1 MKETKAPAGYSLN
14 STIYKVV
21 IAATVNETTGVL
33 ESYSI
38 TFYNAKDDSE
48 AGSISYTNTATQ
60 ITDVYTTDGEGNPT
74 TTVNEHFGEVTTKVN
89 VTISPLEILDTPLAD
104 LPSTGGMGS
113 YLFTIIGVAVM
124 AIVAG
129 SYFRSRAKKA

>member
-1 MKETKAPAGYSLN
+1 M
-14 STIYKVV
+14 
-21 IAATVNETTGVL
+21 
-33 ESYSI
+33 ESYTI
-38 TFYNAKDDSE
+38 TITNKSVTPNV
-48 AGSISYTNTATQ
+48 TNTTTHIATYDHGT
-60 ITDVYTTDGEGNPT
+60 I
-74 TTVNEHFGEVTTKVN
+74 TTVVDGRTTVDQ
-89 VTISPLEILDTPLAD
+89 DTDEETFTLYQASTYIKNTKLTD